1 MHIKNATIYGS
12 QMRRYLFLSILLMAL
27 NYLPIIHS
35 VNKITA
41 YYLLFFFNVSEAFIY
56 PCKVRASP
64 LCALTVWICL
74 FIGAKQWLV

>member
-1 MHIKNATIYGS
+1 MYIKKNATIYGS
-12 QMRRYLFLSILLMAL
+12 QMRRHLFLSILLMAF

-41 YYLLFFFNVSEAFIY
+41 YYLLFFFNAFIY
-56 PCKVRASP
+56 PCKVHASP

-74 FIGAKQWLV
+74 FIGAKHWLV